1 VIGPIVP
8 TLVLGG
14 VAALDATPAGQ
25 TLLSQPLVT
34 ATLLGLAWGNLETAL
49 MVGIVL
55 QVLAAST
62 MPVGARTPEDFA
74 AGGVV
79 GAGLA
84 LLLGSEQPFL
94 VTRDACAMVGTLAGL
109 VTATLGVPLVKWQ
122 RRLNEGLARWTEEAV
137 RGGDTGA
144 LGRAHGAAIVMAF
157 AVGVSFTAVSIG
169 LGAWV
174 GRGLVAD
181 ESIRL
186 AKAWAL
192 AQPLC
197 LGLGIAQVL
206 TAFLQRR
213 LLRGALFGGALLLAW
228 LYLMVGTP

>member
-1 VIGPIVP
+1 MGPIVP

-49 MVGIVL
+49 LVGIVL

-79 GAGLA
+79 GSGLA
-84 LLLGSEQPFL
+84 LLLASEQPFL

-109 VTATLGVPLVKWQ
+109 LVATLGVPIVKWQ
-122 RRLNEGLARWTEEAV
+122 RRMNEGLARWTEDAV
-137 RGGDTGA
+137 RGGDAGA
-144 LGRAHGAAIVMAF
+144 LARAHGAAIVMAF

-169 LGAWV
+169 LGAWA
-174 GRGLVAD
+174 GRGLVAH

-192 AQPLC
+192 AQPLW

-206 TAFLQRR
+206 NAFLQRR
-213 LLRGALFGGALLLAW
+213 LLRGVLFAAALLLAW